1 MDLRCYVYKLM
12 KVILFL
18 RLKNI
23 SMKVLFVFYV
33 CLFFYSCNYTY
44 ERNVELNVD
53 MHTFS
58 NFETVT
64 CKHLDWKAN
73 INFYTKQI
81 DGVATWTFENKTKAT
96 VIIFDTYDLNI
107 HSVIVN
113 NKETAFSLGK
123 KNEVYGSSLS
133 IPILKTDTI
142 VSVTYTTGKNAT
154 ALQWLSPSQTAGKK
168 MPYLF
173 TQCESIQARS
183 LLPCQDVPAI
193 RITYNAHVQVP
204 NKMMAVMSA
213 KNPVVKTENGHYDFE
228 MELPIPTYLIA
239 LAVGDISYKA
249 IDDRCGVYTETSLLD
264 QAANEL
270 SDIPAMMK
278 AAEQVGGP
286 YKWGKYDVLVAPPSF
301 PIGGMENPRLTFA
314 TPTIIAGDKSLV
326 SLIAHEM
333 AHSWSG
339 NLVTNSTWDDLWLN
353 EGFTTYFERRIM
365 ETISGKS
372 YTDMLWELGYQ
383 DMQSDLQTFGLKNPD
398 TRLRVDVKGRSPED
412 AFSNIPY
419 EKGAVF
425 LRFLEESVGREK
437 FDKYLNDYFSMNA
450 FQPMTTEKA
459 LAFMD
464 EHLFDKDT
472 VLRNKLKVNE
482 WVFAPGLPD
491 NCPHT
496 LPDRFIAVDNLR
508 LQFEKTGVVNMP
520 SFAKWTT
527 HEWLQFLRKL
537 PHPLDIEKMKTL
549 DNKFQLSISKN
560 SEIADEWY
568 KLSLLSN
575 YEMAFP
581 SMKIFLTT
589 VGRKKF
595 LEPLYHEMIKT
606 EKGKKMA
613 LEIFDMAKN
622 NYHPLTAKKIQEI
635 IEK

>member
-1 MDLRCYVYKLM
+1 
-12 KVILFL
+12 
-18 RLKNI
+18 
-23 SMKVLFVFYV
+23 
-33 CLFFYSCNYTY
+33 
-44 ERNVELNVD
+44 
-53 MHTFS
+53 
-58 NFETVT
+58 
-64 CKHLDWKAN
+64 
-73 INFYTKQI
+73 
-81 DGVATWTFENKTKAT
+81 
-96 VIIFDTYDLNI
+96 
-107 HSVIVN
+107 
-113 NKETAFSLGK
+113 
-123 KNEVYGSSLS
+123 
-133 IPILKTDTI
+133 
-142 VSVTYTTGKNAT
+142 
-154 ALQWLSPSQTAGKK
+154 
-168 MPYLF
+168 
-173 TQCESIQARS
+173 
-183 LLPCQDVPAI
+183 
-193 RITYNAHVQVP
+193 
-204 NKMMAVMSA
+204 
-213 KNPVVKTENGHYDFE
+213 
-228 MELPIPTYLIA
+228 
-239 LAVGDISYKA
+239 
-249 IDDRCGVYTETSLLD
+249 
-264 QAANEL
+264 
-270 SDIPAMMK
+270 
-278 AAEQVGGP
+278 
-286 YKWGKYDVLVAPPSF
+286 
-301 PIGGMENPRLTFA
+301 
-314 TPTIIAGDKSLV
+314 
-326 SLIAHEM
+326 
-333 AHSWSG
+333 
-339 NLVTNSTWDDLWLN
+339 LN

-383 DMQSDLQTFGLKNPD
+383 DMQSDLQTFGLNNPD
-398 TRLRVDVKGRSPED
+398 TRLFVDVKGRSPED

-437 FDKYLNDYFSMNA
+437 FDKYLNEYFSMNA

-472 VLRNKLKVNE
+472 ILRNKLKVNE

-496 LPDRFIAVDNLR
+496 LPDRFIAVDNIR
-508 LQFEKTGVVNMP
+508 LQFEKNGAVNMA

-595 LEPLYHEMIKT
+595 LEPLYQEMIKT

-613 LEIFDMAKN
+613 LEIFEMAKN